1 MKHSNQRNHLV
12 DDLRGIA
19 LILMAIF
26 HFSYNLS
33 QFGFFTFEMNGGFFT
48 WFRFVIVTLF
58 FIGVG
63 FGLYQAHSRAIQWTA
78 FWVRQAKIT
87 AAAAILTAT
96 TYVLYPSMWIWFGVL
111 HFIALASL
119 LTLPLINTPKLALL
133 LGVSLFL
140 LFNLTDWFNL
150 SPLWDLLHQPLNLP
164 NATMDLTRLIPWLGM
179 VWIGVYLGS
188 VNFFHLRA
196 ITNPK
201 INAPL
206 RFLSRH
212 SLLFYLLHQ
221 LPLFGLAWL
230 ISSLH
235 QLFIST

>member
-1 MKHSNQRNHLV
+1 MPRNYLV

-33 QFGFFTFEMNGGFFT
+33 QFGYLTFEMNGGFFT

-63 FGLYQAHSRAIQWTA
+63 FGLYQAHHLEIRWSA
-78 FWVRQAKIT
+78 FWLRQAKISAG
-87 AAAAILTAT
+87 AAALSAT
-96 TYVLYPSMWIWFGVL
+96 TYFLYPGMWIWFGVL
-111 HFIALASL
+111 HFIAVASL
-119 LTLPLINTPKLALL
+119 LTLPLINRPRLALL
-133 LGVSLFL
+133 LGVSQFL

-150 SPLWDLLHQPLNLP
+150 SPLWDLLHQPLHLP
-164 NATMDLTRLIPWLGM
+164 NGTMDLTRLIPWLGM

-188 VNFFHLRA
+188 VNFFDLPTIA
-196 ITNPK
+196 NQK
-201 INAPL
+201 INQPL

-212 SLLFYLLHQ
+212 SLMFYLLHQ
-221 LPLFGLAWL
+221 LPLFALAWL
-230 ISSLH
+230 IATLH
-235 QLFIST
+235 GLLISA